1 MPPFRTSWLYLVSPF
16 TLQRYEVFLNIPNY
30 SGKIYYFSLL
40 QALGYI
46 ISLIL
51 GAYGGATLM
60 S

>member
-1 MPPFRTSWLYLVSPF
+1 MNKTVKM
-16 TLQRYEVFLNIPNY
+16 V
-30 SGKIYYFSLL
+30 L

-60 S
+60 N

>member
-1 MPPFRTSWLYLVSPF
+1 MTHTQL
-16 TLQRYEVFLNIPNY
+16 TLFIHTFKTH
-30 SGKIYYFSLL
+30 KIMNKTVKMVL

>member
-1 MPPFRTSWLYLVSPF
+1 MNRTVKM
-16 TLQRYEVFLNIPNY
+16 V
-30 SGKIYYFSLL
+30 L

>member
-1 MPPFRTSWLYLVSPF
+1 MRRSYLKFNELLIMNKTTKMV
-16 TLQRYEVFLNIPNY
+16 
-30 SGKIYYFSLL
+30 L

-60 S
+60 N